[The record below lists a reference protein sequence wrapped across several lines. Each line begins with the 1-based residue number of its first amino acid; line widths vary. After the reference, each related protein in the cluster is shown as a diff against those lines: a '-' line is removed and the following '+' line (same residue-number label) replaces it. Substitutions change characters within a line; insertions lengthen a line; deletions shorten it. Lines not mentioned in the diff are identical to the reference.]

1 MVSGEKSIGSISVDS
16 VVDELLC
23 VLPLIHKKLL
33 RLRAPV
39 AELRISKLHF
49 VAMNMIDDEGS
60 LPVCQIARR
69 LGVKK
74 SQMTALVNQLVAQN
88 LVVKQR
94 DPRDKR
100 VTNVVLTDDGRLA
113 IKKFR
118 ETVRESIKSRF
129 SCLTV
134 EELKDLATAIKK
146 LEQIGER
153 LQAHDEAVNLGYWR
167 QSKTKR
173 RRAKDE

>member
-1 MVSGEKSIGSISVDS
+1 
-16 VVDELLC
+16 
-23 VLPLIHKKLL
+23 
-33 RLRAPV
+33 
-39 AELRISKLHF
+39 
-49 VAMNMIDDEGS
+49 
-60 LPVCQIARR
+60 
-69 LGVKK
+69 
-74 SQMTALVNQLVAQN
+74 MTALVNQLVAQN

-146 LEQIGER
+146 LEQISER